1 MRHIT
6 LPRRTPT
13 RRALAKHRPRPRTWS
28 RVDRHRSALR
38 ISDVVLVLLGLA
50 LLGALC
56 LGAAVTLLGR
66 ALAP

>member
-1 MRHIT
+1 M
-6 LPRRTPT
+6 
-13 RRALAKHRPRPRTWS
+13 
-28 RVDRHRSALR
+28 DY
-38 ISDVVLVLLGLA
+38 LVLDEPVAIHNKAVAKAENELA